1 MRLLSSV
8 RIFWPNKDAVELAIK
23 KYVAV
28 LQNKKEV
35 IAVYLCGSWAKGT
48 YTAASDV
55 DLLIIIKEDSLV
67 PRARIPLYLPSYF
80 PVSLDLFIYTESE
93 MQNNPFA
100 QSLLKDGIR
109 LYP

>member
-8 RIFWPNKDAVELAIK
+8 RIFWPNKDAVELALD
-23 KYVAV
+23 KYVAA
-28 LQNKKEV
+28 LKNKKEV

-55 DLLIIIKEDSLV
+55 DLLIIIKEDSRV
-67 PRARIPLYLPSYF
+67 PRERIPLYLPSRF

-93 MQNNPFA
+93 MQNNPFIH
-100 QSLLKDGIR
+100 SLLQDGIR